1 MLRRTSHGLSL
12 QNELQGFGSGGGFR
26 PLALLIK
33 ASLAF
38 MGIYTKDD
46 TCYVHSSNPAWFLQG
61 YAQTKLYSNY
71 LWLECFIIFI
81 CPRDRVHEVDALGPW
96 VTKIIFRAS
105 CPHKAI
111 TVNSQLTSL
120 SEEALAETI
129 QILDNLPMSFLLP
142 QLQLR
147 WEREKEREIMGAPG
161 KAWG

>member
-1 MLRRTSHGLSL
+1 MVRRASHGLPL

-33 ASLAF
+33 ASFAF
-38 MGIYTKDD
+38 MGIYTNQDD

-71 LWLECFIIFI
+71 LWLECFIVFI
-81 CPRDRVHEVDALGPW
+81 SPRDRVYEVDALGPR
-96 VTKIIFRAS
+96 VTKFIFSAS

-120 SEEALAETI
+120 LKEALVETT

-147 WEREKEREIMGAPG
+147 WERERKRER
-161 KAWG
+161 